1 MALAGAGW
9 DPVSDSAAGR
19 QVGGPAME
27 AGGKTSPS
35 QLTLG
40 AWSQT
45 GLWAWVQE
53 LFWGLGESPSLKE
66 GPLPLTLSPSLPVA
80 ASGGRKGGLR
90 KRVGPGPGRQGRGGG
105 GAGGHEQGWFSDALG
120 PRGVQGLP
128 FGGPQ
133 AQHSFPKPPLPR
145 LAPPEAPPMSRPFC
159 SGGSDPE
166 WLSSGSPGGGAP
178 FSRRWQQPG
187 RPLRLMQ

>member
-1 MALAGAGW
+1 M
-9 DPVSDSAAGR
+9 SDSAAGR

-66 GPLPLTLSPSLPVA
+66 GPLPPTLSPSLPVA

-133 AQHSFPKPPLPR
+133 AQHWGRMGWSACAPR
-145 LAPPEAPPMSRPFC
+145 GWSTPAGPR
-159 SGGSDPE
+159 
-166 WLSSGSPGGGAP
+166 SPGHLGPHPPHFRSPRCHAWLP
-178 FSRRWQQPG
+178 QRH
-187 RPLRLMQ
+187 LR